1 LYKLWEVTM
10 YIKGIAKKD
19 KKTKN
24 LVNRLNPNDIA
35 IISHRDLDEMAALSL
50 ADKKVACVINTEKT
64 ISGKYPN
71 RGPAVLMEENI
82 PIFEVEDINFFDKIV
97 EGEIIEIEENKIIF
111 QGEKIADCN
120 FLSHG
125 KIEELTKLGYD
136 NIEKELDKF
145 IENTLEYAKKEKSLV
160 TGKIKIPDIETN
172 IEGKHVL
179 VVVRG
184 KDYKEDLMAIK
195 SYIDEVKPVLIGV
208 DGGGDAL
215 LEFGFTPD
223 IIIGDM
229 DSVSDDCLLRS
240 KEIIVHAYSDG
251 RAPGLD
257 RVKDLG
263 LKSKIFTSPGTS
275 EDIALLLAYE
285 KNADLIVAVG
295 THSNMIDFLEK
306 GRPGMASTFLVR
318 LKVGG
323 ILVDAKGVNK
333 LYKSTFKTKYL
344 WLVLGAALIPI
355 IILIIINPLTQYL
368 LTLLKIKLRLLF
380 NL

>member
-1 LYKLWEVTM
+1 
-10 YIKGIAKKD
+10 
-19 KKTKN
+19 
-24 LVNRLNPNDIA
+24 
-35 IISHRDLDEMAALSL
+35 
-50 ADKKVACVINTEKT
+50 
-64 ISGKYPN
+64 
-71 RGPAVLMEENI
+71 
-82 PIFEVEDINFFDKIV
+82 
-97 EGEIIEIEENKIIF
+97 
-111 QGEKIADCN
+111 
-120 FLSHG
+120 
-125 KIEELTKLGYD
+125 
-136 NIEKELDKF
+136 
-145 IENTLEYAKKEKSLV
+145 
-160 TGKIKIPDIETN
+160 
-172 IEGKHVL
+172 
-179 VVVRG
+179 
-184 KDYKEDLMAIK
+184 MAIK

>member
-1 LYKLWEVTM
+1 M
-10 YIKGIAKKD
+10 NIKGIAKKD

-24 LVNRLNPNDIA
+24 LVNRLDPNDIA
-35 IISHRDLDEMAALSL
+35 IISHKDLDEMAALSL
-50 ADKKVACVINTEKT
+50 ADRKVACVINTEKT
-64 ISGKYPN
+64 ISGRYPN
-71 RGPAVLMEENI
+71 RGPAVLLESNI
-82 PIFEVEDINFFDKIV
+82 PIFEVEDEDFFDKIV
-97 EGEIIEIEENKIIF
+97 EGEQVEIDEDKVIY
-111 QGEKIADCN
+111 QGQKIADCI
-120 FLSHG
+120 FLSQS
-125 KIEELTKLGYD
+125 KIEELTKLSYD

-145 IENTLEYAKKEKSLV
+145 IENTLDYAKKEKSLV
-160 TGKIKIPDIETN
+160 TGNIKIPYIETK
-172 IEGKHVL
+172 IEGRHVL

-184 KDYKEDLMAIK
+184 KDYKEDLMAIR

-215 LEFGFTPD
+215 LEFGFVPD

-229 DSVSDDCLLRS
+229 DSVSDECLLRS
-240 KEIIVHAYSDG
+240 REIIVHAYSDG
-251 RAPGLD
+251 RAPGLE
-257 RVKDLG
+257 RVRNLG
-263 LKSKIFTSPGTS
+263 LESKIFTSPGTS

-306 GRPGMASTFLVR
+306 GRAGMASTFLVR

-333 LYKSTFKTKYL
+333 LYNSPFKPKYL
-344 WLVLGAALIPI
+344 WIILAAAFIPI
-355 IILIIINPLTQYL
+355 IILIIINPLTRYL
-368 LTLLKIKLRLLF
+368 ITLLKIKFRLLF